1 MKFLKYFFGAIAMIL
16 LAIAFGW
23 VVMWLWNA
31 LIPQLF
37 GGPILNWTQAVGI
50 LVLARLLTGGFGRGW
65 GHSRCGHHRHG
76 GWKSHRN
83 EHWKQR
89 WQKKMSNMSPEE
101 RDRCKAKMKRWCGDW
116 EEEPESCNTEPTG
129 SQEEPKN

>member
-50 LVLARLLTGGFGRGW
+50 LVLARLLTGGFGKGW
-65 GHSRCGHHRHG
+65 GGHHRCRDCGHS
-76 GWKSHRN
+76 GWKSRKSG
-83 EHWKQR
+83 HWKQR
-89 WQKKMSNMSPEE
+89 WEEKMSNMSPEE
-101 RDRCKAKMKRWCGDW
+101 RERCKAKMKRWCGDW
-116 EEEPESCNTEPTG
+116 EEPEHKQSETMASP
-129 SQEEPKN
+129 EEPKN